1 MDISGDQLNESEQRI
16 ARRVAA
22 GRRNREIAGELGL
35 SAKTVEWHLS
45 RIYRKLGVRS
55 RTELAARAGA
65 GAIPWAPSD
74 AHDPSSSR
82 TQLTTEG
89 ELT

>member
-1 MDISGDQLNESEQRI
+1 MDISGDQLNESEERI
-16 ARRVAA
+16 AQRVAA

-65 GAIPWAPSD
+65 GAIPWAFGATEMTRRSN
-74 AHDPSSSR
+74 SSTR
-82 TQLTTEG
+82 KG